1 MRLVESRLTGIER
14 ARKAVV
20 LPDDSIL
27 PYATHPPLTLT
38 LTPTLTPNPGPNNP
52 NPNPNPIPN
61 PTPYV
66 SRYDYLVVAPELGD
80 QTLVPLGAD
89 ASAVR

>member
-1 MRLVESRLTGIER
+1 MYTLGPARVRLVESRLTGIER

-27 PYATHPPLTLT
+27 PY
-38 LTPTLTPNPGPNNP
+38 
-52 NPNPNPIPN
+52 
-61 PTPYV
+61 
-66 SRYDYLVVAPELGD
+66 DYLVVAPELGD

-89 ASAVR
+89 ASEVPRLQWVAHE